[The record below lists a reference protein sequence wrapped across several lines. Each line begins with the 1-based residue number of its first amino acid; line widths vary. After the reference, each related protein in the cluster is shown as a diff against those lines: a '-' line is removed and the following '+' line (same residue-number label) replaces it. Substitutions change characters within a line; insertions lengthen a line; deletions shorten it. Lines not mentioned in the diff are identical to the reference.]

1 MERRKTLIEYEN
13 EVRSLLKQKLIE
25 EGIQER
31 HLIDY
36 YRFPGN
42 DRYRFD
48 LVEIDDND
56 NVIRL
61 FEIRSLQF
69 IKYNRN
75 YTYRLVERFQEITQ
89 APVFIVFL
97 DDEKN
102 LQILSSQEI
111 LNYIN
116 AKTRNSSITSFEA
129 YYRKIAHI
137 LPYRRLHSR
146 L

>member
-1 MERRKTLIEYEN
+1 MERRKTLIENEN
-13 EVRSLLKQKLIE
+13 EVMTLLKQKLIE

-75 YTYRLVERFQEITQ
+75 YTTG
-89 APVFIVFL
+89 
-97 DDEKN
+97 
-102 LQILSSQEI
+102 
-111 LNYIN
+111 
-116 AKTRNSSITSFEA
+116 
-129 YYRKIAHI
+129 
-137 LPYRRLHSR
+137 
-146 L
+146 